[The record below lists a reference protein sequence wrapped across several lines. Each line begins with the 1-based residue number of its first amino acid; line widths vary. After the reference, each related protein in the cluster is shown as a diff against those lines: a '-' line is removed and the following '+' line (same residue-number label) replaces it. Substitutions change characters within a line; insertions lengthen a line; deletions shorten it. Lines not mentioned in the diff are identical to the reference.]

1 VQTVIPLLK
10 QLSEAQ
16 GITGSEQ
23 PVCELLRQTWSPFV
37 DEMHVDK
44 LGSLVALK
52 RAASPGGQPEPLGK
66 LRAGFAAGPRPK
78 LMLAAHMDEIGLR
91 VTGIEQ
97 GFLRVTRVGGTDRR
111 VLLGLEV
118 TVHATRASGHAR
130 DLPGIVATRPP
141 HVLPREQ
148 RKKTV
153 PWDEIFVDVGLPP
166 EEVERL
172 VSVGDLISFRR
183 EVAELKNRRL
193 AGKAFDNR
201 ACVAIVTLALEQ
213 LAEMRHD
220 WDVFAVATVQEEI
233 GLKGA
238 ITAAYGVAPDL
249 AVALDVTFGKQP
261 GVSEADTVLL
271 GEGPA
276 IAIGPNFHPG
286 VVARLK
292 EVAEAHEIPYQLE
305 PAPGRSG
312 TDAWAIQV
320 SQEGVPTALISL
332 PLRYMHQPVETLDV
346 LDVERAARLLAIFVA
361 GLEVDFLEKLAVG
374 YTEAP
379 GGRR

>member
-1 VQTVIPLLK
+1 VGAFVTKTKELCVQAVIPLLK
-10 QLSEAQ
+10 QLSEAE
-16 GITGSEQ
+16 GITGFEQ
-23 PVCELLRQTWSPFV
+23 PVCELLRQIWVAFA

-44 LGSLVALK
+44 LGSLIALK
-52 RAASPGGQPEPLGK
+52 RGVASQD
-66 LRAGFAAGPRPK
+66 PRPK

-91 VTGIEQ
+91 VTGIEK

-118 TVHATRASGHAR
+118 IVHATRASRGGC

-141 HVLPREQ
+141 HVLPKEQ

-166 EEVERL
+166 GEVERL
-172 VSVGDLISFRR
+172 VSIGDLISFRR

-193 AGKAFDNR
+193 AGKAFDDR

-213 LAEMRHD
+213 LAGMRHD
-220 WDVFAVATVQEEI
+220 WDVFAVATVQEEV

-238 ITAAYGVAPDL
+238 VASAYGVAPDL

-261 GVSEADTVLL
+261 GVSDVDSAPL
-271 GEGPA
+271 GEGPVVSV
-276 IAIGPNFHPG
+276 GPNFHPG
-286 VVARLK
+286 VVTRLK

-305 PAPGRSG
+305 PAPGRLG

-320 SQEGVPTALISL
+320 SCEGVPTGLICL

-346 LDVERAARLLAIFVA
+346 LDVERAARLLAAFVA
-361 GLEVDFLEKLAVG
+361 GLEADFLEKLASS
-374 YTEAP
+374 YTQSREGEA
-379 GGRR
+379 